1 MDFSL
6 QILGGSGRIFPGGII
21 VGSPDKSTEIFLPG
35 LSHPQV
41 QLPGLVHGPGGVEWE
56 RRHLQQCEYEGQQTS
71 VVYLKLDH

>member
-1 MDFSL
+1 MDFSF

-21 VGSPDKSTEIFLPG
+21 VGSPDKSAEIFLPS

-41 QLPGLVHGPGGVEWE
+41 QLPGLVHGPGRVEWE